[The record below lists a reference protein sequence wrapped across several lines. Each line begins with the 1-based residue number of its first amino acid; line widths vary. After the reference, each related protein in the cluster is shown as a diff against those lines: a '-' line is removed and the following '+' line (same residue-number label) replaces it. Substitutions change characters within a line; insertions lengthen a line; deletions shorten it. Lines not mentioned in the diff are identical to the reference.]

1 MGGRVGVAEG
11 PPGSEL
17 EDLKEQSQLPRSWE
31 GFSDAVR
38 QGDVVNAFHV

>member
-17 EDLKEQSQLPRSWE
+17 EDLKEQSVTRSWE

-38 QGDVVNAFHV
+38 QGDVNAFHV